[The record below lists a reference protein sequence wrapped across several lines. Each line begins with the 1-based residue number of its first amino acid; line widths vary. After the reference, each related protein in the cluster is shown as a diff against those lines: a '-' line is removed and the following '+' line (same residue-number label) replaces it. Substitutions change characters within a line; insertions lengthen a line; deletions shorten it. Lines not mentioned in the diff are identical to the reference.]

1 MTAYLYWNAW
11 WLLPTLVA
19 WELAVQAGAAL
30 P

>member
-11 WLLPTLVA
+11 WLIQTLVA
-19 WELAVQAGAAL
+19 WDLAVKAGAVL